1 MSGVAIVTDTSAL
14 FPPGVVDEL
23 GLTQVSV
30 GVALDGEAYD
40 VDSRIEEFYELL
52 SSGARATTSQP
63 SPGDFLGAYASA
75 AAKGAAE
82 VLSIHLDARVSG
94 TTTSAELAAREAPV
108 PVTVVDSGTVS
119 FGVGLCVRA
128 AGDAVAG
135 GASASEAA
143 VVARRLGPTLRNVFV
158 APGGT
163 GGRVGE
169 EPGWAVHELTN
180 GETTVL
186 APCETVDRAIG
197 AMATYVSRTEVP
209 VRVAVGHAAEAIRW
223 AADALTIV
231 LDALP
236 QVVDVQR
243 YRVGAA
249 VGAHTGPLS
258 FGAFW
263 WPAE

>member
-1 MSGVAIVTDTSAL
+1 MSAVAIVTDTSAL
-14 FPPGVVDEL
+14 FPRGVVDEL
-23 GLTQVSV
+23 GVIQVLV
-30 GVALDGEAYD
+30 GIALDGEAYD
-40 VDSRIEEFYELL
+40 AESRIEEFYELL
-52 SSGARATTSQP
+52 SRGAQATTSQP

-75 AAKGAAE
+75 AANGAEE
-82 VLSIHLDARVSG
+82 VLSIHLDARISG
-94 TTTSAELAAREAPV
+94 TTASAELAAREAPV

-128 AGDAVAG
+128 AAGAVAG

-143 VVARRLGPTLRNVFV
+143 AVARRLGPTLRNVFV
-158 APGGT
+158 ARGGT
-163 GGRVGE
+163 GGRVGA
-169 EPGWAVHELTN
+169 EPGWAVLELTS
-180 GETTVL
+180 GQTTVH
-186 APCETVDRAIG
+186 ARCETVDRAIG
-197 AMATYVSRTEVP
+197 AMATCVSRTEVP

-236 QVVDVQR
+236 HVVAVER
-243 YRVGAA
+243 YRIGAA
-249 VGAHTGPLS
+249 VGVHTGTLG

>member
-1 MSGVAIVTDTSAL
+1 
-14 FPPGVVDEL
+14 
-23 GLTQVSV
+23 
-30 GVALDGEAYD
+30 
-40 VDSRIEEFYELL
+40 
-52 SSGARATTSQP
+52 
-63 SPGDFLGAYASA
+63 
-75 AAKGAAE
+75 
-82 VLSIHLDARVSG
+82 VSG

-180 GETTVL
+180 GETTIL
-186 APCETVDRAIG
+186 ARCETVDRAIG

-209 VRVAVGHAAEAIRW
+209 VRVAVGHSAEAIRW

-236 QVVDVQR
+236 QVVDVER

-263 WPAE
+263 WPSVQ